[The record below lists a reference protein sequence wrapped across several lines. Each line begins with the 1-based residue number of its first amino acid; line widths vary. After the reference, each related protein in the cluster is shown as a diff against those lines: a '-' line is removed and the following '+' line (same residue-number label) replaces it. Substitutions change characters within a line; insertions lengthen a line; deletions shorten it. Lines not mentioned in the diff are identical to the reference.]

1 MAMVGVSQP
10 ASKTEDDKTRQVK
23 LVFMAGP

>member
-10 ASKTEDDKTRQVK
+10 ASKTTDDSERQVNQ
-23 LVFMAGP
+23 VFMAKP